1 MIDNKSRLVLSYLV
15 IVFTSRLVYL
25 VFYITKDELMLQ
37 TVSSSSDQIRSC
49 SSLHAEPARL
59 KEGIDGI

>member
-15 IVFTSRLVYL
+15 IVFTIRLVYL

-49 SSLHAEPARL
+49 SSLRAGPARL